1 MKNIIKLRKV
11 NSKNVWKTLVF
22 NINNKVFTKT
32 LFENIFNKFWT
43 QIITEFK
50 ENNHMF
56 ILLKIKYVNN
66 EFVTIGKLQRL
77 NLADKNWFIDFII
90 ENMQFKS
97 EYYNET
103 QIESLIFSYGFKS
116 GKIKTKE
123 DININININILEYN
137 EMKLPI
143 SINPIDFGKFVKQ
156 IPIENGKIFVVQ
168 NSKGQIVMI
177 SKFEEYNEVEYFK
190 NSKSLL
196 KFRDEIISNN
206 KFNRIIDSKKYYFEN
221 NQQVLF
227 TKDIKSK
234 FISKISKSKNL
245 VNKFLTLDIET
256 YIKDNILI
264 PYCISIFDGKI
275 KTNFYVSDYKNVE
288 DMILSS
294 LKSIM
299 NRKYNGYNVYIHN
312 MAKFDIIF
320 LFKYLAKLGDLNPVI
335 HNDRI
340 ISIDLNYG
348 ENNEYQIKF
357 RDSYLLLLN
366 SLDKLCKSFK
376 VEIGKSIFPIFF
388 VNENNLNYEGKV
400 PDIKYFNKLN
410 DTKYNG
416 YKAQWNNN
424 WNLRNEAIK
433 YCNIDCISLYQVI
446 FKFNEMIFDL
456 FRKNIHHY
464 PTLPSLAF
472 AIFRSNFMKE
482 NSIPQLSGQIAKD
495 IRQGYTG
502 GAVDMY
508 IPKSKA
514 GVKIK
519 CYDVNSLYPSQM
531 ESQLMPVGIPT
542 LFKGNIRL
550 IDHKAFGFFYC
561 NIIAPDKLKHPILQT
576 HVMTNNGIRTMAP
589 LGQWSDML
597 FSSEMDNA
605 IKYGYKFEI
614 LWGYTFKSENVFKNY
629 VDFLYNLRLIYPKS
643 DPMNFIAKILLN
655 SLYGRFGMDDNF
667 TEVNVIHKDYI
678 ADFESKFM
686 DNILSIEDLG
696 EYKLV
701 ICKLNEINE
710 KATHNVSIGIA
721 AAITAYAR
729 IHMSQF
735 KNNPKINLYYSD
747 TDSIYTDSD
756 IDESLIDAK
765 ILGKLKLEN
774 ISEKAIFLSPK
785 VYLLKLESGELIY
798 KVKGL
803 KHEVELRLE
812 DFEKLLNK
820 NAFLQ
825 KSQSKWFRNLSEGQI
840 ETLDQIYTLQ
850 ITDNKRKLIYNK
862 NDKLISTKSYV
873 ISNNKEIINK

>member
-1 MKNIIKLRKV
+1 M
-11 NSKNVWKTLVF
+11 
-22 NINNKVFTKT
+22 
-32 LFENIFNKFWT
+32 EKF
-43 QIITEFK
+43 
-50 ENNHMF
+50 
-56 ILLKIKYVNN
+56 
-66 EFVTIGKLQRL
+66 
-77 NLADKNWFIDFII
+77 
-90 ENMQFKS
+90 
-97 EYYNET
+97 
-103 QIESLIFSYGFKS
+103 
-116 GKIKTKE
+116 
-123 DININININILEYN
+123 
-137 EMKLPI
+137 
-143 SINPIDFGKFVKQ
+143 
-156 IPIENGKIFVVQ
+156 FVVQ

-190 NSKSLL
+190 NGKSLL

-410 DTKYNG
+410 DTKYND

-472 AIFRSNFMKE
+472 AIYRSNFMKE

-550 IDHKAFGFFYC
+550 IDPKAFGFFYC

-576 HVMTNNGIRTMAP
+576 HVMTNNGIRTIAP
-589 LGQWSDML
+589 LGQWSDKL

-667 TEVNVIHKDYI
+667 TEANVIHKDYI
-678 ADFESKFM
+678 ADFESKFL
-686 DNILSIEDLG
+686 DNILSIENLG

-710 KATHNVSIGIA
+710 EATHNVSIGIA

-735 KNNPKINLYYSD
+735 KNNPNLKLYYTD
-747 TDSIYTDSD
+747 TDSIY
-756 IDESLIDAK
+756 IDKPLPDHLVSNT
-765 ILGKLKLEN
+765 ILGKMKLKYILN
-774 ISEKAIFLSPK
+774 DAIFLAPK
-785 VYLLKLESGELIY
+785 VYYLETIDDQVIY
-798 KVKGL
+798 KVKDL
-803 KHEVELRLE
+803 KHEVELTKT
-812 DFEKLLNK
+812 DFENLLFK
-820 NAFLQ
+820 QPF
-825 KSQSKWFRNLSEGQI
+825 
-840 ETLDQIYTLQ
+840 
-850 ITDNKRKLIYNK
+850 
-862 NDKLISTKSYV
+862 
-873 ISNNKEIINK
+873 